1 MMKIIH
7 GIALMAT
14 AALMTACTGKNE
26 WTVNG
31 QIEGADDQTLL
42 LEASTNGRWY
52 ALDSVKLPKSGNFTI
67 SHKAAGYPDIYRL
80 RLADK
85 TLYFPIDSIETVTV
99 VSRADAFDKEYTLDG
114 SDAAQRLMSVDRQL
128 MAALAGNSGQGIQ
141 TDSVLKRELAKIM
154 LADPAGI
161 VSYYILNKKLNG
173 KPLYDPTNKT
183 DIRIIGAVANAFDQ
197 YRPNDPRTA
206 YLKRLF
212 LSSRQPSATQTVTA
226 EEVPLIDILLYDD
239 KGQMQ
244 KLSDAAAANK
254 VVVLN
259 FTVYSAE
266 AAPAYNIELNKAYER
281 FHDRGMTIYQ
291 VSVDPDEY
299 VWKQAARTLP
309 WITVYNPS
317 TASAENLLKY
327 NVTAL
332 PTTFIVAN
340 GEIAERVDDIT
351 TLQQS
356 LARYL

>member
-1 MMKIIH
+1 
-7 GIALMAT
+7 MAT
-14 AALMTACTGKNE
+14 AALMAACTGKNE

-31 QIEGADDQTLL
+31 QIEGADGQTLL

-52 ALDSVKLPKSGNFTI
+52 PLDSVSLPKSGNFTI
-67 SHKAAGYPDIYRL
+67 SHEAAGYPDIYRL

-128 MAALAGNSGQGIQ
+128 MAAVTSNASGQLEV
-141 TDSVLKRELAKIM
+141 DSILKRELARMM

-161 VSYYILNKKLNG
+161 VSYYILNKQLNG
-173 KPLYDPTNKT
+173 RPLYDPANKT

-212 LSSRQPSATQTVTA
+212 LSSRKGATTQAVTA
-226 EEVPLIDILLYDD
+226 REVPLLDIALYDD
-239 KGQMQ
+239 KGQEQ

-259 FTVYSAE
+259 FTVYGAE
-266 AAPAYNIELNKAYER
+266 ASPAYNIALNKAYER
-281 FHDRGMTIYQ
+281 FHSSGMTIYQ
-291 VSVDPDEY
+291 VSVNPDEY
-299 VWKQAARTLP
+299 VWKQSARTLP
-309 WITVYNPS
+309 WITVYNSP
-317 TASAENLLKY
+317 TGGSANLMNY
-327 NVTAL
+327 NVTSL
-332 PTTFIVAN
+332 PTTFIIAN
-340 GEIAERVDDIT
+340 GEIAERIDDIDN
-351 TLQQS
+351 LQS
-356 LARYL
+356 ILSRYL

>member
-226 EEVPLIDILLYDD
+226 EEV
-239 KGQMQ
+239 M
-244 KLSDAAAANK
+244 SHN
-254 VVVLN
+254 
-259 FTVYSAE
+259 
-266 AAPAYNIELNKAYER
+266 
-281 FHDRGMTIYQ
+281 
-291 VSVDPDEY
+291 
-299 VWKQAARTLP
+299 
-309 WITVYNPS
+309 
-317 TASAENLLKY
+317 
-327 NVTAL
+327 
-332 PTTFIVAN
+332 
-340 GEIAERVDDIT
+340 
-351 TLQQS
+351 
-356 LARYL
+356 

>member
-226 EEVPLIDILLYDD
+226 EEVPLIDISLYDD

-266 AAPAYNIELNKAYER
+266 AAPAYNIELNKAYE
-281 FHDRGMTIYQ
+281 
-291 VSVDPDEY
+291 
-299 VWKQAARTLP
+299 L
-309 WITVYNPS
+309 
-317 TASAENLLKY
+317 Y